1 MSSPT
6 KQRGLLISGNWKMNS
21 TRKESEAFFKELS
34 KLQSFPLPSNVK
46 ALLFPPF
53 LCLEVSKKHA
63 DPLGVEIGSQN
74 AHWEAKG
81 AFTGELSGAMIQ
93 ELGLKWVL
101 IGHSER
107 RQFFG
112 ETNETCKKRVHSL
125 LKQGLKVLF
134 CIGESRTEREAN
146 MTPMILLQQLS
157 AVLIPGDP
165 LIQQSLLNQSL
176 SIAYEP
182 VWAIGT
188 GLTATPEQ
196 AEEAHQ
202 LIRTYLLDS
211 FGWEAA
217 GKTSVLYGGSVT
229 PENSK
234 GLMEKP
240 NIDGALIGGAS
251 LKPESY
257 GSILSVAI
265 AITSQ

>member
-1 MSSPT
+1 
-6 KQRGLLISGNWKMNS
+6 MNS
-21 TRKESEAFFKELS
+21 SRKETEAFFSALS
-34 KLQSFPLPSNVK
+34 QNVKFPLPSGVT
-46 ALLFPPF
+46 ALIFPPF
-53 LCLEVSKKHA
+53 LSLEAAKKSA
-63 DPLGVEIGSQN
+63 DPLGVHIGPQN
-74 AHWEAKG
+74 AHWETKG
-81 AFTGELSGAMIQ
+81 AFTGELSGPMVQDI
-93 ELGLKWVL
+93 GLKWIL

-125 LKQGLKVLF
+125 LKQGFNVMY
-134 CIGESRTEREAN
+134 CIGETRAEREAS
-146 MTPMILLQQLS
+146 MTPAVLLQQLTS
-157 AVLIPGDP
+157 VLPGGDA
-165 LIQQSLLNQSL
+165 LIQQALLNQTL
-176 SIAYEP
+176 CIAYEP

-202 LIRTYLLDS
+202 IIRTYLLDA

-217 GKTSVLYGGSVT
+217 GKTSLLYGGSVT
-229 PENSK
+229 PENAK

-257 GSILSVAI
+257 GAILKTATEIVAK
-265 AITSQ
+265 